1 MLAELGLDY
10 EFREIIP
17 RTDGMNESNF
27 KSLNQRSKVPV
38 FEDGNLVIGE
48 SGAIVF
54 YLADRYRDR
63 CSLAPPAG
71 STERAIFDD
80 LCLFTLT
87 ELDAPLYTIRKH
99 AGLPQIYGESPVA
112 VKSAGEYFLRQV
124 TEMDRRLEDGRPF
137 LMGDNFS
144 AADLLLETCLTWAQ
158 AVDLEISPLLSAY
171 KKSLSQRE
179 SYSQAFARNY
189 PPSTSNLRGN

>member
-1 MLAELGLDY
+1 MAKSQRRVWGIGTPRTMRPHWMLAELGLDY

-99 AGLPQIYGESPVA
+99 AGLPQIN
-112 VKSAGEYFLRQV
+112 
-124 TEMDRRLEDGRPF
+124 T
-137 LMGDNFS
+137 
-144 AADLLLETCLTWAQ
+144 TWCYWPGP
-158 AVDLEISPLLSAY
+158 PLQQL
-171 KKSLSQRE
+171 
-179 SYSQAFARNY
+179 
-189 PPSTSNLRGN
+189 